1 MGTFSHLM
9 TGTAHDPASVVV
21 MEGGLVADRGETGLV
36 QGIGHH
42 RAPFVWGDGR
52 TVPGTSGAYPRQG
65 ARGQP
70 SVATVG
76 GHHLGT
82 HPQES
87 YRTVVGEGVEER

>member
-52 TVPGTSGAYPRQG
+52 TVPGHEWGRTHEKAPVANRQ
-65 ARGQP
+65 
-70 SVATVG
+70 
-76 GHHLGT
+76 
-82 HPQES
+82 
-87 YRTVVGEGVEER
+87 